1 MEWNKLDVTIRNS
14 ETLTYFRNALLEVGQ
29 PKDKPIYN
37 INNRI
42 GLKLLTI
49 NLVSATLM
57 NISLN
62 IISKIA

>member
-37 INNRI
+37 INNPI
-42 GLKLLTI
+42 GLKLLTR
-49 NLVSATLM
+49 L
-57 NISLN
+57 
-62 IISKIA
+62 